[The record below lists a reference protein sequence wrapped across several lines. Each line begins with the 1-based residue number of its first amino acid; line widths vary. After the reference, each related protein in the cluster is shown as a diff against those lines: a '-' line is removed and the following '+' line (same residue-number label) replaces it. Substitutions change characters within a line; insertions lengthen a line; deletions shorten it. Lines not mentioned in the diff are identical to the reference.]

1 MGRLFA
7 LAAAVCTALVF
18 AGSAGASVQL
28 LRLTSPVAAGSTAML
43 TADVAPRA
51 VTCRISVSYKSGPSK
66 AAGLSARRPPAAG
79 RVSWSWKVG
88 SSTDAG
94 RWPIVVSCG
103 AAGTLHT
110 FIRVTGKDSSS
121 GATTT
126 GKNTGT
132 VDTGRT
138 VLLAPRTKTA
148 GCSVGANPDRRCSPG
163 AYYAKMTKAVLC
175 SPSFRTG
182 SVRDVPQSV
191 KFDVER
197 EYGMTPRPY
206 GSTLEIDHIV
216 SLEIGGSNDIANLFP
231 EQVRPSPGYR
241 VNDKLEN
248 KLHDLVC
255 DGAMT
260 LRAAQR
266 GIVTSWQ
273 ALDKEV
279 FGVAP

>member
-1 MGRLFA
+1 M
-7 LAAAVCTALVF
+7 
-18 AGSAGASVQL
+18 
-28 LRLTSPVAAGSTAML
+28 
-43 TADVAPRA
+43 
-51 VTCRISVSYKSGPSK
+51 
-66 AAGLSARRPPAAG
+66 
-79 RVSWSWKVG
+79 
-88 SSTDAG
+88 
-94 RWPIVVSCG
+94 
-103 AAGTLHT
+103 
-110 FIRVTGKDSSS
+110 
-121 GATTT
+121 
-126 GKNTGT
+126 
-132 VDTGRT
+132 
-138 VLLAPRTKTA
+138 LAPRTKTA
-148 GCSVGANPDRRCSPG
+148 GCSVGTNPDRRCSPG

-175 SPSFRTG
+175 SPSFRTS
-182 SVRDVPQSV
+182 SVRDVPQSL

-273 ALDKEV
+273 ALTRKCLE
-279 FGVAP
+279 